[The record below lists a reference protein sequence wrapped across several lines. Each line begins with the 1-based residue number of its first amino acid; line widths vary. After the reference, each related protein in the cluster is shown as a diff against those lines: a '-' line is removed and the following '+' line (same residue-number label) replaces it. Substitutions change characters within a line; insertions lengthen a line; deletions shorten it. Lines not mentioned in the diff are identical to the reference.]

1 MQLYLPFYS
10 VSLLIW
16 WINCFF
22 FFLCSKAFES
32 AFASCCP
39 VLYILSLFFPPF
51 LSDTAGGRTGWLS
64 WSDAF
69 YEMQSQM
76 KCELLLLLLKSA
88 VAISCGRASS
98 TGRAVREYFR
108 LESDSSLLFTVQILG
123 VSSVTEEG
131 TLQRMNYFDFILS
144 QKVWNYTIKMWLFSF
159 KSLEQSD

>member
-10 VSLLIW
+10 VSLLVW

-22 FFLCSKAFES
+22 CFFLCSKVRLPRA
-32 AFASCCP
+32 A
-39 VLYILSLFFPPF
+39 LYFTFCLSFSPF

-98 TGRAVREYFR
+98 TGRAVREYIR
-108 LESDSSLLFTVQILG
+108 LESDSGLLFTVQILG
-123 VSSVTEEG
+123 VSSVTAEG
-131 TLQRMNYFDFILS
+131 TLQRMNCFDFILS

-159 KSLEQSD
+159 KSLAQSD